1 MLLPKLFETNEGRE
15 TKGRSRVRRPAGV
28 VVAAVVLGLMAGIG
42 ILGGLVSTGV
52 AIFMQNPAVPMVPG
66 VRIVMVLTTAMMLCF
81 FLFCGWTVVGL
92 FRMRLWAR
100 YSILVIGGLEFCFCA
115 LLCGMMLLL
124 RSAPPPMA
132 VMPAPMSFQAVLLVT
147 AAFYGFLSLIGA
159 WWLVYFNL
167 APVRAAFAGMPA
179 PVLATA
185 AGEPA
190 VLAAQSQSAAP
201 AAAVPGWRIVIIV
214 WACLMLF
221 SIVGLPMVLVMHM
234 PLFLFGMVFRGTA
247 ATALL
252 LALFAVQIFLG
263 VGLLKKWRA
272 AWYVALAWQVYTVAF
287 FLAFLAPGIWAKF
300 MAYEDEIMGRW
311 GVTMATP
318 NRTQMVAMNPRPF
331 MAIGFVFGAAIVV
344 LLTVALF
351 QRREDYLQA

>member
-1 MLLPKLFETNEGRE
+1 
-15 TKGRSRVRRPAGV
+15 
-28 VVAAVVLGLMAGIG
+28 MAGIG
-42 ILGGLVSTGV
+42 ILGELLSMGV
-52 AIFMQNPAVPMVPG
+52 VLFMQNPALPAGPAASG
-66 VRIVMVLTTAMMLCF
+66 VRAIMVVMTAVMLCF

-100 YSILVIGGLEFCFCA
+100 YSILVIGGLEFCCCA

-124 RSAPPPMA
+124 RSAPPPMP
-132 VMPAPMSFQAVLLVT
+132 VTPSPMSFRAVLLVS

-167 APVRAAFAGMPA
+167 APVRGAFVGLPAAT
-179 PVLATA
+179 LTS
-185 AGEPA
+185 GEPA
-190 VLAAQSQSAAP
+190 VLAGAGQNGGLGP
-201 AAAVPGWRIVIIV
+201 TVPGWRMVIIV
-214 WACLMLF
+214 WACLLLF

-234 PLFLFGMVFRGTA
+234 PLFLFGVVFRGTA

-252 LALFAVQIFLG
+252 LAMLGVQIFLG

-272 AWYVALAWQVYTVAF
+272 AWYVALVWQVYTVAF
-287 FLAFLAPGIWAKF
+287 FLAFLAPGMWARF
-300 MAYEDEIMGRW
+300 MAYQDEMTGRW
-311 GVTMATP
+311 GVAFHAGNTA
-318 NRTQMVAMNPRPF
+318 MVMNMRPF
-331 MAIGFVFGAAIVV
+331 MAIGFVLGAAIVV